1 MFLRTI
7 DGQRPSTPWDE
18 RVATL
23 PGPIGPDPPRPRG
36 HITYT
41 YLTRES

>member
-7 DGQRPSTPWDE
+7 DRQRPSTPWDE

-23 PGPIGPDPPRPRG
+23 PGPIGLDPPRARG

-41 YLTRES
+41 YSQREP